1 MRGKSVFEKNGYAA
15 TRAHANVMSV
25 HHSGSRACH
34 VVRPLVVHIVLAFST
49 ALPAVA
55 AEGGFELGT
64 VVVTGRAGD
73 RAGDVSSGDERI
85 VEKQEIQNT
94 GSDTVGAAV
103 SKMPGVSLSRNSRNE
118 DTVYLRGFDS
128 RQVPMF
134 VDGVPLYVPYDGYV
148 DFGRFTTFDLAEIRV
163 ATSGASLLY
172 GPNTLGGAINLVT
185 RKPVRVFE
193 GDVRLGVGS
202 GSEKMGAFNLGTQ
215 QGAWYAQLG
224 LSYLDADGFPLPKGF
239 KDYKAKPTDTG
250 SQRENAYRT
259 DQRLSFKVGLTPN
272 ATDEYALGYV
282 RQDGE
287 KGNPVYT
294 GQSTSGIRYWQ
305 WPFWDKDSVYF
316 ISSTRIGQN
325 NVLKARVFHDTYKNS
340 ILAFSN
346 ASYATQLNNT
356 SFPSVYND
364 SSTGAS
370 LELANYALANHA
382 LRLAVHIKEDK
393 HNDSNP
399 SSPTKNYRDTTTSLA
414 VEDSIALAKDW
425 RLRVGLSHDKRDA
438 KEVYDWPTGSTSA
451 TNGLVELT
459 RLLDDHGSEAYAIA
473 SHKTRFPTIKDRY
486 SARMGAALPNPDL
499 KPEVANHLELGIK
512 GSPWTGGKGQAA
524 VFYSRITDLMQN
536 VYVVAPVGTCGAGS
550 NTCAQSQNVGRA
562 RHAGLELSL
571 DQVLASQWTLT
582 GAYTYLARRNL
593 SDASVQLTDTP
604 RHRLYTA
611 LTWAPSDAW
620 ELRATLETE
629 QGRKVAFAG
638 SGKTIYRDLAGFGIV
653 GVKATWKPRKDM
665 ALDFGVSNLGDKW
678 YELSDGFPLP
688 GRTWFVRGSYRF

>member
-1 MRGKSVFEKNGYAA
+1 MKKAKHFCLQQRGRRAAA
-15 TRAHANVMSV
+15 TAAE
-25 HHSGSRACH
+25 GCGASRLRLLPALLLATFA
-34 VVRPLVVHIVLAFST
+34 VV
-49 ALPAVA
+49 PAVA
-55 AEGGFELGT
+55 QDGSFQLGT
-64 VVVTGRAGD
+64 VVVTGTAQG
-73 RAGDVSSGDERI
+73 AEQGAEQVLGKEA
-85 VEKQEIQNT
+85 IQKRNA
-94 GSDTVGAAV
+94 DTVGSAV
-103 SKMPGVSLSRNSRNE
+103 VALPGASLSRNSRNE

-134 VDGVPLYVPYDGYV
+134 VDGIPLYVPYDGYV
-148 DFGRFTTFDLAEIRV
+148 DFGRFTTFDLSEIRV
-163 ATSGASLLY
+163 AGAGASLLY

-185 RKPVRVFE
+185 RKPVRAFE

-202 GSEKMGAFNLGTQ
+202 GSEKMGSVNLGTQ
-215 QGAWYAQLG
+215 QGTWYAQLG
-224 LSYLDADGFPLPKGF
+224 LSYLDADSFPLPGGF

-259 DQRLSFKVGLTPN
+259 DQRLSFKIGLTPN

-305 WPFWDKDSVYF
+305 WPYWDKDSLYF

-325 NVLKARVFHDTYKNS
+325 NVLKARVYHDTYKNK
-340 ILAFSN
+340 ILAYSN
-346 ASYATQLNNT
+346 ASYSAQLNNT

-364 SSTGAS
+364 NSTGAT
-370 LELANYALANHA
+370 LELTNYALANHELHLA
-382 LRLAVHIKEDK
+382 LHLKEDK
-393 HNDSNP
+393 HEDTNP
-399 SSPTKNYRDTTTSLA
+399 SSPTKYYRDTTTSLA
-414 VEDSIALAKDW
+414 LEDSITLAKDW

-438 KEVYDWPTGSTSA
+438 NEVYYWPTGSTSA

-459 RLLDDHGSEAYAIA
+459 RLLGDHGSAAYVIA

-486 SARMGAALPNPDL
+486 SARMGSALPNPDL
-499 KPEVANHLELGIK
+499 MPEVADHLELGLK
-512 GSPWTGGKGQAA
+512 GSPWAGGKGQAA

-536 VYVVAPVGTCGAGS
+536 VYVAAPVGTCGTGS
-550 NTCAQSQNVGRA
+550 TTCAQVQNVGRA

-571 DQVLASQWTLT
+571 DQALAKQWTLS
-582 GAYTYLARRNL
+582 GAYTYLARNNL
-593 SDASVQLTDTP
+593 SDPSVALTDTP

-611 LTWAPSDAW
+611 LTWTPRDAW
-620 ELRATLETE
+620 ELRTTLEAE

-638 SGKTIYRDLAGFGIV
+638 SGQTVYRELAGFGIL
-653 GVKATWKPRKDM
+653 GVNATWKVRKDM
-665 ALDFGVSNLGDKW
+665 TLDFGINNLGDNW